1 MNRTVSMSTLRVLAA
16 AWFAAAVLVSPPTAR
31 ATEVTGTWSTV
42 SSVPYPNGP
51 TLLAMDALS
60 ASDIW
65 AVGMSATG
73 FAHTQ
78 RWNGS
83 SWSTVATPNLPGATG
98 TTALRAVAAISA
110 TDAWAVGDDGSGTGI
125 ALRWNGAAW
134 TQAALPAVPGY
145 VSLTGVSA
153 VSSSEVWA
161 VGYVSTD
168 SFRTL
173 TLRWNGSVWTQ
184 VPSPNPSTA
193 YIPANF
199 LYGVHARSSTEVWA
213 VGTYHPKSTRKSS
226 LPPQTLALRWNG
238 SAWQHVVT
246 PALKAAN
253 GYSVYSQFLG
263 VRSIA
268 ANDAWAVGTVGNQTL
283 AMHWNGSAWTVTP
296 TPPNVVPNQEGS
308 FYSVDAAASGDV
320 WAVGVARRPTLIGS
334 GNSGTEDSS
343 LIAHWNGSAWTL
355 VPSPNPIASTDLRG
369 ATVVNARDVWAAG
382 RFGFTARYVAP

>member
-1 MNRTVSMSTLRVLAA
+1 MNRIVSMSILRVLAA
-16 AWFAAAVLVSPPTAR
+16 AWFAATVLVLPPMAR

-65 AVGMSATG
+65 AVGMSAAG

-83 SWSTVATPNLPGATG
+83 SWATVATPNLAGATG
-98 TTALRAVAAISA
+98 TTPLRAVAAISA
-110 TDAWAVGDDGSGTGI
+110 TDAWAVGDDNSGTGI
-125 ALRWNGAAW
+125 ALHWNGSTW

-161 VGYVSTD
+161 VGYVATD

-173 TLRWNGSVWTQ
+173 TLRWNGSAWTQ

-193 YIPANF
+193 SIPANF
-199 LYGVHARSSTEVWA
+199 LYGIHARSSTEVWA

-226 LPPQTLALRWNG
+226 LSPQTLALRWNG
-238 SAWQHVVT
+238 SAWQHVAT
-246 PALKAAN
+246 PALKDAN
-253 GYSVYSQFLG
+253 GFSVYSRFSA
-263 VRSIA
+263 VRSIS

-283 AMHWNGSAWTVTP
+283 AMHWNGSAWAVTP
-296 TPPNVVPNQEGS
+296 TPNVPYQEGA
-308 FYSVDAAASGDV
+308 FNSVDAAASGDV
-320 WAVGVARRPTLIGS
+320 WAVGVARRPVRIGS
-334 GNSGTEDSS
+334 ENPGTEDSS
-343 LIAHWNGSAWTL
+343 LIAHWNGSTWTL
-355 VPSPNPIASTDLRG
+355 VPSPNPIPTSTDLRG